1 LIPPTNPAPDRSYK
15 LQVGSFKVA
24 GNAVDVYVRLRN
36 AGLDPSYERHDDFF
50 RVVLAGV
57 RGTDVQ
63 SVTEALERAG
73 FREAI
78 IREE

>member
-1 LIPPTNPAPDRSYK
+1 VAPGKTYK

-24 GNAVDVYVRLRN
+24 RNAVDTYVALRE
-36 AGLDPSYERHDDFF
+36 AGLNPEYEHFGEYF
-50 RVVLAGV
+50 RVVLKGV

-63 SVTEALERAG
+63 SVANRLGSAG
-73 FREAI
+73 IREAI